1 MLFSRGN
8 ITRDM
13 LGEGILHIGKGKI
26 YKKGI
31 LKEIIT

>member
-8 ITRDM
+8 IMRDM

-26 YKKGI
+26 YI
-31 LKEIIT
+31 RREF